1 VSALEALAGE
11 TAAPDL
17 IAPLVGFRNWRVID
31 GVLSSPYAPLSWRE
45 PVVCAR
51 CLRERHRA
59 PAPGCDCGISAYH
72 EPDLRFSS
80 VDFRGVSGIVSV
92 WGHVE
97 VHEDRLR
104 AEYARVEALAMHPRW
119 SMRQRHAVT
128 AVAAELG
135 AELVDLREQ
144 AEAARAYG
152 CQMPSACSASRYE
165 P

>member
-1 VSALEALAGE
+1 MSTLEAYAGE
-11 TAAPDL
+11 TYAPDL
-17 IAPLVGFRNWRVID
+17 IEPLVGFRNWRVID
-31 GVLSSPYAPLSWRE
+31 GVLSSPYAPLTWRE
-45 PVVCAR
+45 PVACAR
-51 CLRERHRA
+51 CLREAHRA

-92 WGHVE
+92 WGQVE

-119 SMRQRHAVT
+119 SNRQRHAVT

-144 AEAARAYG
+144 GEAARSYG
-152 CQMPSACSASRYE
+152 AVVAPALLPA
-165 P
+165 

>member
-1 VSALEALAGE
+1 MTTLEAA
-11 TAAPDL
+11 APDRHAPDL
-17 IAPLVGFRNWRVID
+17 IEPLVGFRNWRVID
-31 GVLSSPYAPLSWRE
+31 GVLTSPYAPLAWRE

-51 CLRERHRA
+51 CLRRPEAHRA
-59 PAPGCDCGISAYH
+59 PAPDCECGISAYH

-80 VDFRGVSGIVSV
+80 VDFRGVSGIVSL
-92 WGHVE
+92 WGRVE
-97 VHEDRLR
+97 IHDDRLR

-144 AEAARAYG
+144 HVAAPAYG
-152 CQMPSACSASRYE
+152 AQASSSLL
-165 P
+165 PA